1 MAFEELSE
9 DELAA
14 RSRVMGQVISR
25 AWTDEDYKARFVADP
40 VGVMAEAGI
49 ETPAGMDFRVVENTD
64 SVVHIIL
71 PPAPAEEVELSDE
84 ALEVVA
90 GGSTAGT
97 ASSIATASSVG
108 CPVGTLGCLSSGG
121 CAGSA

>member
-1 MAFEELSE
+1 MAYEELSE
-9 DELAA
+9 EELAA

-25 AWTDEDYKARFVADP
+25 AWTDEDFKARFVDDP
-40 VGVMAEAGI
+40 VSVLAEAGI
-49 ETPAGMDFRVVENTD
+49 ETPAGMEFRVVENTAN
-64 SVVHIIL
+64 VVHIIL
-71 PPAPAEEVELSDE
+71 PPAPAEEVELTDE